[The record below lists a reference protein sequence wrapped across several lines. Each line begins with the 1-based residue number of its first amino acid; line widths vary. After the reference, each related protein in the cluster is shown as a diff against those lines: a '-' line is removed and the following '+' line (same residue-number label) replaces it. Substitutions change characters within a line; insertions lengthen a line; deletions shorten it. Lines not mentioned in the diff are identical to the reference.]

1 MNKDIV
7 VIVPLHEYN
16 EDVNVMLDKAI
27 KSVPVEYNVVIS
39 TVENIAENVKLQKFV
54 SSFSNVSV
62 IYEDKNSKDYNKSD
76 FCTLVNNGA
85 RNEHEWFTVLEY
97 DDCYT
102 STWFNNVE
110 KYIEYM
116 PEVSVF
122 LPLTELLYFSDN
134 KFIGYGNEAPWASS
148 FSNDI
153 GYIDNDCLQQYFDF
167 YLTGGV
173 FNTEDWINQGGL
185 KPSIK
190 ISFWYEFLLRITNNN
205 KKVFVIPKLGYKHY
219 VDRENSLYDVYRKT
233 IDEKES
239 TWYFELAKQEC
250 FHKKDRNKVYE
261 NNEEKG
267 E

>member
-1 MNKDIV
+1 MKDIT
-7 VIVPLHEYN
+7 VIIPVHEHN
-16 EDVNVMLDKAI
+16 DFVKSLLNRAI
-27 KSVPVEYNVVIS
+27 VSVPSEYKIVVS
-39 TVENIAENVKLQKFV
+39 TSLEVDFSYLTEEY
-54 SSFSNVSV
+54 SNVNILTNSA
-62 IYEDKNSKDYNKSD
+62 KND
-76 FCTLVNNGA
+76 FCSLVNYA
-85 RNEHEWFTVLEY
+85 VNEIDTKWFSILEF
-97 DDCYT
+97 DDEYT
-102 STWFNNVE
+102 NIWFNNVE
-110 KYIEYM
+110 KYIEYN

-122 LPLTELLYFSDN
+122 LPLEELIDFNQN

-148 FSNDI
+148 FSNEI

-167 YLTGGV
+167 YLTGAI
-173 FNTEDWINQGGL
+173 FNTEDWKTYGGL

-190 ISFWYEFLLRITNNN
+190 ISFWYEFLLRITNKG

-239 TWYFELAKQEC
+239 AWYFELAKQEC

>member
-1 MNKDIV
+1 MKDIT
-7 VIVPLHEYN
+7 IIIPLHEYN
-16 EDVNVMLDKAI
+16 DYVKALLTRAI
-27 KSVPVEYNVVIS
+27 QSVPNNYLVHIINPTKLENDLKWLVDEFNNVTIL
-39 TVENIAENVKLQKFV
+39 TAIDENEPT
-54 SSFSNVSV
+54 
-62 IYEDKNSKDYNKSD
+62 D
-76 FCTLVNNGA
+76 FCTLVNRGISTCGTK
-85 RNEHEWFTVLEY
+85 WFSILEF
-97 DDCYT
+97 DDEYT
-102 STWFNNVE
+102 DIWFNNVE
-110 KYIEYM
+110 KYIEYN
-116 PEVSVF
+116 PDVSVF
-122 LPLTELLYFSDN
+122 LPLEELIDYN
-134 KFIGYGNEAPWASS
+134 KNNFIGYGNEAPWASS

-239 TWYFELAKQEC
+239 AWYFELAKQEC